1 MNSARAGRREIIR
14 RNLLKG
20 APQRG
25 VADLKPGKLNGAR
38 RAELFGKPGKM
49 ILVETDSA
57 IFEIR
62 SRP

>member
-1 MNSARAGRREIIR
+1 
-14 RNLLKG
+14 LLKG